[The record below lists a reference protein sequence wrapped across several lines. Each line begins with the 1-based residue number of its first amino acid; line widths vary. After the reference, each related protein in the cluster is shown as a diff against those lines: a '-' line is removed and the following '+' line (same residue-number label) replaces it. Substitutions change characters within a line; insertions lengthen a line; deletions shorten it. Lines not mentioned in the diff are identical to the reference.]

1 MNSDLILEKIIHIL
15 RDLVITQKILILQI
29 HHVKTKIQVFANMS
43 TLFISQNMC
52 NAKGTTREKKKFTN
66 IHGKHR
72 KLYHKRFVK
81 IINTVKSLLFQC
93 CQLPWQQ

>member
-1 MNSDLILEKIIHIL
+1 MNSDLILEKIIHIS

-52 NAKGTTREKKKFTN
+52 NAKGTTREKKSLQIFT
-66 IHGKHR
+66 G
-72 KLYHKRFVK
+72 
-81 IINTVKSLLFQC
+81 NTENYITKDLLK
-93 CQLPWQQ
+93 